1 MAEPSDLL
9 SAAQRSKIRRLS
21 SYKEPEE
28 GEEAGE
34 LNIVPFLDIIMN
46 VMMFVLATVAVTF
59 TATIDSTPPS
69 IGGKG
74 VRASAD
80 TKALNLSVFVVNDG
94 FSLKASGGNIAT
106 GCQAP
111 GGGLT
116 VPKAGNDYN
125 YAGLSDC
132 ARHLKKDISTD
143 FAAETQVTITAN
155 PGIDYQIIVRTMDAL
170 RASKEGEDLFPDVHF
185 GVPR

>member
-1 MAEPSDLL
+1 MPEQEKL

-21 SYKEPEE
+21 APKELEE

-46 VMMFVLATVAVTF
+46 VLMFVLATVAVTF

-69 IGGKG
+69 LGGKG
-74 VRASAD
+74 VRSAVQSN
-80 TKALNLSVFVVNDG
+80 ALNLAVFVVNEG

-106 GCQAP
+106 GCTAP
-111 GGGLT
+111 GPGLA
-116 VPKAGNDYN
+116 VPKSGDAYDYP
-125 YAGLSDC
+125 ALTEC
-132 ARHLKKDISTD
+132 AKKLKDASADFKD
-143 FAAETQVTITAN
+143 ETQVTITAN
-155 PGIDYQIIVRTMDAL
+155 PGIDYQTLIRAIDAL
-170 RASKEGEDLFPDVHF
+170 RRSKDGEDLFPDVHF